1 MDRSLHTEPLTMHG
15 AFSVRCQPSDPCS
28 ARGPLPL
35 DSVRVLAEPQ
45 VGEPM
50 VFVSLDRRHL
60 VRTTK
65 VLGFLQTPSR
75 LVLRT
80 ANSQYTLV
88 RLSDEPRP
96 TLAA

>member
-1 MDRSLHTEPLTMHG
+1 MDRSLHTSPVKMHG
-15 AFSVRCQPSDPCS
+15 AFTVRCQPSDPCS

-35 DSVRVLAEPQ
+35 ASVRVLAEPQ
-45 VGEPM
+45 VGESM

-65 VLGFLQTPSR
+65 VLGFLQTPTR

-80 ANSQYTLV
+80 ANSLYTLTRV
-88 RLSDEPRP
+88 SDEPWANH
-96 TLAA
+96 AA